1 MTTVIDSGI
10 YSAPAKLT
18 RLAFQ
23 RRRVLGMAAL
33 LGLAACGGGTG
44 DRSGQTSQSRLV
56 LFGESHAR
64 RWADD
69 NASTLARWNVTNRGV
84 GGETT
89 DRGLQRLPDALALR
103 PDLLVH
109 WQGGNDAIRYN
120 GLHEPSYRA
129 ALQLMAGSGVPCLV
143 LTIPPIY
150 RNASENAASLR
161 VAEAQRK
168 LVAEAGLAM
177 FDVSPLIDTSLMLD
191 DGLHL
196 NSDGYALLSQRLGW
210 L

>member
-1 MTTVIDSGI
+1 MTIDSGI

-18 RLAFQ
+18 KLAFQ
-23 RRRVLGMAAL
+23 RRRVLAMAAL

-44 DRSGQTSQSRLV
+44 DRATAKPRLV
-56 LFGESHAR
+56 MFGESHAR
-64 RWADD
+64 RWCAD
-69 NASTLARWNVTNRGV
+69 NPQTLARWDWANWGV

-109 WQGGNDAIRYN
+109 WQGGNDAIRYD

-177 FDVSPLIDTSLMLD
+177 FDVGPLIDPSLMLD